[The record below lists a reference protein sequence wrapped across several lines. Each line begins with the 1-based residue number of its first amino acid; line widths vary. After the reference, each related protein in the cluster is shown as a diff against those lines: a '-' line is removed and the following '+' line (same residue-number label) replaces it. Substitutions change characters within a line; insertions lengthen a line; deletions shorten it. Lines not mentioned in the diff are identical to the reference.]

1 MSADIPADEASAEQR
16 SEVLRTTVVITNQRG
31 LHARAAAK
39 FVKLVQGFDCDVTVT
54 KRGQTVSGRSILGLM
69 MLAAACGTELE
80 LAVTGRE
87 AEEAI
92 RVLSNI
98 IEAKFEED

>member
-1 MSADIPADEASAEQR
+1 MSTDEAPAEQR
-16 SEVLRTTVVITNQRG
+16 SGALRTTVVITNQRG

-39 FVKLVQGFDCDVTVT
+39 FVKLAAGFDCDVTVT
-54 KRGQTVSGRSILGLM
+54 KKGQSVSGQSILGLM
-69 MLAAACGTELE
+69 MLAAGCGTELE

>member
-1 MSADIPADEASAEQR
+1 MSADEAPAEERCD
-16 SEVLRTTVVITNQRG
+16 VLRTTVVITNQRG

-39 FVKLVQGFDCDVTVT
+39 FVKLAQGFDCEVTVT
-54 KRGQTVSGRSILGLM
+54 RKGQSVSGRSILGLM

-87 AEEAI
+87 AEEAL